1 MVLVEGAFNNA
12 YNVSMIL
19 LDAFIR
25 FTGIGLLILLIALT
39 IRDLQK
45 WHSSRFL
52 LLSCVS
58 VLGTFLAMTIAP
70 FRLPDSAHFIARLI
84 ETPNLVFVWIF
95 ALSLFN
101 ENFKLRWF
109 HLCGGLIYCL
119 PMIIIRLYQFG
130 VITEYPQLFVNIA
143 EISSVVL
150 MVHLIYATLRGRKD
164 DLLERRRRARLYF
177 ILILFCVAVTATFID
192 PKIFTPHII
201 PYETIYIASIWPAII
216 WTSYWLLGG
225 NKNAVAFGNQASEV
239 SGLTKR
245 DKELLA
251 KLKTIMISEKAF
263 KDSNLTIVTL
273 ASKMAITQHRLRALI
288 NQTLGYQNFNSFV
301 NSYRIS
307 AIKNVLSDSD
317 KSHLPILTI
326 ALDYG
331 FNSLSPFNRAFRES
345 ENMTPSEYRRHIET
359 PG

>member
-1 MVLVEGAFNNA
+1 
-12 YNVSMIL
+12 MIL

-25 FTGIGLLILLIALT
+25 FTGIGLLILLIVFT
-39 IRDLQK
+39 VRDLRK
-45 WHSSRFL
+45 WHASPYLF
-52 LLSCVS
+52 LSCIS
-58 VLGTFLAMTIAP
+58 VMGTFLAMTIAP
-70 FRLPDSAHFIARLI
+70 FRLPDSAHFVARVI

-101 ENFKLRWF
+101 NKFKLRLI
-109 HLCGGLIYCL
+109 HLCGGIIYCL
-119 PMIIIRLYQFG
+119 PMIVIRLYQFK
-130 VITEYPQLFVNIA
+130 VITGYPQLFVDIA

-150 MVHLIYATLRGRKD
+150 MVHLIYVTMRGRSD
-164 DLLERRRRARLYF
+164 DLLEKRRRARLYF

-216 WTSYWLLGG
+216 WTSYWLLGA
-225 NKNAVAFGNQASEV
+225 NKNAIAFGNQSSEI
-239 SGLTKR
+239 SGLTQR
-245 DKELLA
+245 DKGLLA
-251 KLKTIMISEKAF
+251 KLESILISEEAF

-273 ASKMAITQHRLRALI
+273 ARKMAITQHRLRALI

-307 AIKNVLSDSD
+307 AIKNVLSDPD

-345 ENMTPSEYRRHIET
+345 ENMTPSEYRRHVEIS
-359 PG
+359 G